1 MLGRQEGRVET
12 ARTFVSTGPSFSS
25 LLPLP
30 LLGDLGRALH
40 GPGWGTSGVSY
51 VGGPVSHIVLRTS
64 VCGIEQVSVCV
75 CRGVSTGVGPCGWV
89 FQRCREGR
97 TVLWDSEVCWSGGAI
112 SYIVLEPGPSEPS
125 ANAGAHPPLP
135 LSAPQMGIVWIER
148 NRNIRERNQPIK
160 I

>member
-1 MLGRQEGRVET
+1 MIDSRVRVLGRQEGRVET

-89 FQRCREGR
+89 FQRCREGGR
-97 TVLWDSEVCWSGGAI
+97 CCGTVRCAGGGGYLLHRLRAWPIGALSKCWCS
-112 SYIVLEPGPSEPS
+112 SSPPSQCPT
-125 ANAGAHPPLP
+125 NGNCLD
-135 LSAPQMGIVWIER
+135 
-148 NRNIRERNQPIK
+148 
-160 I
+160 